1 MGFMLQMLYASD
13 LCFYR
18 LKFKQSLGI
27 SSAIEKLRYDFL
39 NIKAEIEEWGEIVS
53 NSCQPMEFIKSKYG
67 GICKNIEQ

>member
-1 MGFMLQMLYASD
+1 MLQMLYASD

-39 NIKAEIEEWGEIVS
+39 NIKAEIEEWGGNCFKFMPTHGV
-53 NSCQPMEFIKSKYG
+53 Y
-67 GICKNIEQ
+67 